1 MRFIK
6 LALAILITTTIFCSS
21 SGTQDYPKLK
31 IADGYVQVDKVTE
44 NHSYLEVFVY
54 NGSTEAVGGMVTVM
68 RAPNLSSNRAVISIP
83 PGKTESAIFSKVDR
97 DKIVTWEEIK
107 LHNFYVK

>member
-1 MRFIK
+1 MKFIK
-6 LALAILITTTIFCSS
+6 LVLVTLFVTTIFSS
-21 SGTQDYPKLK
+21 SSSTQDYPKLK

-54 NGSTEAVGGMVTVM
+54 NGTTETVGGIVTVM

-83 PGKTESAIFSKVDR
+83 PGKIESVIFSKVDR

-107 LHNFYVK
+107 LHSFYVR